1 MGPAYSAPI
10 DPPNASR
17 PQVVCLSS
25 THPQEPTM
33 TTFSL
38 TQKVA
43 TFALSSMVTLV
54 VMISL
59 HGLAAPDAHAVQQLV
74 AAASAA
80 KA

>member
-1 MGPAYSAPI
+1 
-10 DPPNASR
+10 
-17 PQVVCLSS
+17 
-25 THPQEPTM
+25 M
-33 TTFSL
+33 TTFSP
-38 TQKVA
+38 TQKFA

>member
-1 MGPAYSAPI
+1 
-10 DPPNASR
+10 
-17 PQVVCLSS
+17 
-25 THPQEPTM
+25 M

-38 TQKVA
+38 TQKFA

-59 HGLAAPDAHAVQQLV
+59 QGLAAPDSSAVQQLV